1 MHHGKE
7 ITADLVFRSTTGT
20 PLDSRN
26 VTHRF
31 QAILKACGLPR
42 HRFHDLRH
50 SAATMLLVM
59 GVHPRAIQAILGWD
73 QGVMLERYT
82 HLVDEIRRDA
92 ANKMDAI
99 SNRLGSRL
107 GSKRGKRR

>member
-1 MHHGKE
+1 MQHGKE
-7 ITADLVFRSTTGT
+7 ITADLVFRITTGT

-92 ANKMDAI
+92 ADKMDAI
-99 SNRLGSRL
+99 LKPVGVKSDE
-107 GSKRGKRR
+107 SKPS

>member
-1 MHHGKE
+1 
-7 ITADLVFRSTTGT
+7 VFRSSTGT

-26 VTHRF
+26 VTQRF

-50 SAATMLLVM
+50 SAATLLLVQ
-59 GVHPRAIQAILGWD
+59 GVHPRAIQQILGWD

-82 HLVDEIRRDA
+82 HLVDEIRMDA

-99 SNRLGSRL
+99 LKPVGVKVGVKNEKPASRGSL
-107 GSKRGKRR
+107 SY